1 MTANVRRPSHL
12 TDPSGSPSSDG
23 TGSAVQQ
30 MTAAERLNAATASPQ
45 YMSAFERAAKDA
57 MLQESDQT
65 RKADVVAA
73 HYQEG
78 IKDLITLN
86 QHNKVLEADIAQSGL
101 TPETYAASI
110 G

>member
-1 MTANVRRPSHL
+1 MTA
-12 TDPSGSPSSDG
+12 T
-23 TGSAVQQ
+23 
-30 MTAAERLNAATASPQ
+30 ERLNAATASPQ

-57 MLQESDQT
+57 MLRETDVDL
-65 RKADVVAA
+65 KANAVAA

-78 IKDLITLN
+78 VKDLITLN